1 LNKIP
6 PAFYFDIYFY
16 ISLIYGYI
24 LASRKNQITKWHN
37 KFAKSNVNLHLGYTN
52 LFAQS
57 VDAFLAQRLKSN
69 YINSNSLLKNSSEI
83 FKNTLKEYKFC
94 FVGQRGKFWRQR
106 ALSLFEFWNESTT
119 NGKIYLQIR
128 EKFGGTIGSNGASLS
143 TGFEYTKVIID
154 SHFSLCP
161 PGNFSNYTFRILES
175 VVSGTIPIICQPCP
189 TDPFGVNQVISSSI
203 PVFGDWFSALA
214 FMDEVSQFGVIRFDY
229 QQNLV
234 SAFERHFREV
244 NSLLLKQQKN

>member
-1 LNKIP
+1 
-6 PAFYFDIYFY
+6 
-16 ISLIYGYI
+16 
-24 LASRKNQITKWHN
+24 
-37 KFAKSNVNLHLGYTN
+37 
-52 LFAQS
+52 
-57 VDAFLAQRLKSN
+57 
-69 YINSNSLLKNSSEI
+69 
-83 FKNTLKEYKFC
+83 
-94 FVGQRGKFWRQR
+94 
-106 ALSLFEFWNESTT
+106 
-119 NGKIYLQIR
+119 
-128 EKFGGTIGSNGASLS
+128 
-143 TGFEYTKVIID
+143 
-154 SHFSLCP
+154 
-161 PGNFSNYTFRILES
+161 